1 MVKNTRKLLKRTH
14 RKAKKKVKFLLRHP
28 FVLPVSVFFVVL
40 FVGLTSFVLLGAETG
55 GAKDRRIVN
64 LYVDGERQTISTRA
78 KTVAELFERLDEVN
92 LRDEDIVE
100 PSREAQ
106 IIEDNTQINVYRAR
120 PVSVIDGSRTISL
133 FSAQRAPRL
142 LAAEAG
148 VKLLPED
155 EALLQTGTADLLDN
169 TSPEQ
174 LIINRS
180 VPIQVTV
187 YGVIRQYRTLARTVG
202 DVLSENN
209 ISLRA
214 GETVQPADMDAAITP
229 GMLVAINAPNRK
241 TMAITEVV
249 PFGRETV
256 TDDTMEVGQRV
267 LRTKGEDGERAVIYE
282 IVEENG
288 VEVARNELQTIV
300 TRQPINEVYARGTKP
315 ATLSPSVSVSEDKA
329 SIMAEAGIAATD
341 YPYVDFII
349 SHESNWRP
357 GAYNAGSGA
366 YGLCQSLPASKM
378 ASAGADYMTN
388 PVTQLRWCNGYA
400 SRYGGWQ
407 GAYNAWLAQGWW

>member
-1 MVKNTRKLLKRTH
+1 MVKNTRKILKRTH
-14 RKAKKKVKFLLRHP
+14 RRAKKKVRFLLRHP
-28 FVLPVSVFFVVL
+28 FLLPVSIFFISL
-40 FVGLTSFVLLGAETG
+40 FVGLFLFVILGAETG

-64 LYVDGERQTISTRA
+64 LYIDGERQTVNTRA
-78 KTVAELFERLDEVN
+78 KTVGELFERLDAVS
-92 LRDEDIVE
+92 LRDEDIIE
-100 PSREAQ
+100 PSRETF

-120 PVSVIDGSRTISL
+120 PVSVIDGDRTITL

-155 EALLQTGTADLLDN
+155 EAVLHTATADLLDN

-180 VPIQVTV
+180 KFIQVTI
-187 YGVIRQYRTLARTVG
+187 YGVIRQYRTLAETVS
-202 DVLSENN
+202 DVLAENN
-209 ISLRA
+209 ITVRE
-214 GETVQPADMDAAITP
+214 GETVQPENLDTSVVQ
-229 GMLVAINAPNRK
+229 GMLIAVNAPGRK
-241 TMAITEVV
+241 ITAVTEPV
-249 PFGRETV
+249 PYERETV
-256 TDDTMEVGQRV
+256 TDDSMEVGQRV
-267 LRTKGEDGERAVIYE
+267 LKSRGENGERAVIYE
-282 IVEENG
+282 IIEENG
-288 VEVARNELQTIV
+288 VEVARNELQTVI
-300 TRQPINEVYARGTKP
+300 TKPPINEVYARGTKP
-315 ATLSPSVSVSEDKA
+315 ATLSPSVSVSEDKIA
-329 SIMAEAGIAATD
+329 LMAEAGIAAAD

-349 SHESNWRP
+349 SHESGWRP

-388 PVTQLRWCNGYA
+388 PVTQLRWCNGYS
-400 SRYGGWQ
+400 SRYGGWH